1 MLNRS
6 QKSTRTCR
14 TISGKVAERRS
25 ESNALIKVY
34 VGDMVTLEH
43 DEYSLS
49 VPTEE
54 LRNCIET
61 IRVADELERRVKDR
75 T

>member
-6 QKSTRTCR
+6 QKSTKTCR

-25 ESNALIKVY
+25 ESNAVIKVY
-34 VGDMVTLEH
+34 VSDMVTLEH
-43 DEYSLS
+43 DGYSIS

-54 LRNCIET
+54 LKHCIET
-61 IRVADELERRVKDR
+61 ISVGTETECRG
-75 T
+75 

>member
-6 QKSTRTCR
+6 QKSTKICR

-25 ESNALIKVY
+25 ESNAVIKVY
-34 VGDMVTLEH
+34 VSDMVTLEH
-43 DEYSLS
+43 DGYSIS

-54 LRNCIET
+54 LKNCIET
-61 IRVADELERRVKDR
+61 IRVGTATECRG
-75 T
+75 

>member
-6 QKSTRTCR
+6 QKSIKTCR

-25 ESNALIKVY
+25 ESTAMIKVY
-34 VGDMVTLEH
+34 VSDMVTLEH
-43 DEYSLS
+43 NEYSLS

>member
-6 QKSTRTCR
+6 QKSTKTCR

-25 ESNALIKVY
+25 ESNAVIKVY
-34 VGDMVTLEH
+34 VSDMVTLEH
-43 DEYSLS
+43 DGYSIS

-54 LRNCIET
+54 LKRCIET
-61 IRVADELERRVKDR
+61 ICVGMETECIE
-75 T
+75 